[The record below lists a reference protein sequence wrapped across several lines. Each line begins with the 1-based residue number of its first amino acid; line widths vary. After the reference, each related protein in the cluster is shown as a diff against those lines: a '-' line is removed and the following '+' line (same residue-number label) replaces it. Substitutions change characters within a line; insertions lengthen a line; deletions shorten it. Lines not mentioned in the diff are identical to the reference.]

1 MDTASRATR
10 GVTLVLLFAAASYGN
25 WSETFDGGGYD
36 LQTWQFLSYP
46 AVTGTFTETILPT
59 EDGNHYVALGETSSA
74 SKGGAAFGAGFG
86 TDEVFG
92 DVRVGAVVN
101 VAGDASHNHHG
112 LLARM
117 TYFMDDGTLSGAPG
131 VVASGYVM
139 HVNWENGPANLR
151 IDIEKVVMLQNIM
164 RENFDVLV
172 PGLNNERSFY
182 AELEVVGSG
191 PVYVTG
197 RLYEYQGGPVL
208 AETETMVDTDGNDP
222 WEDPDEQDEA
232 FKTGVSGIFAQNEQS
247 EPAGFYTSFD
257 DISSVSDG
265 PSAVAI
271 DPVDGAA
278 DVSVLV
284 KLDWLEGTFATGR
297 QLWFGPVGNMQLVD
311 PSPNG
316 TVYEP
321 GLLESNQ
328 SYEWRVDE
336 IGPSGTVTGHAWQFT
351 TGQSAPVDDFELYDS
366 NADIAATWVHNIGE
380 DFSYVFLETGTVNQ
394 GAKAMR
400 LEYQNQYEPFF
411 TEATRTFEPPQD
423 WTVINP
429 KSLELSFRGKKDNL
443 EQRMYL
449 RIEDSAGNQATIDEP
464 FGFATQSEF
473 WRTWTID
480 LSEVSGAGVD
490 LASVAKLTIGVGNG
504 EASAQQGEDIDMLY
518 VDKIRL
524 QPE

>member
-1 MDTASRATR
+1 MRTSSKAIR
-10 GVTLVLLFAAASYGN
+10 GVTVVLLFAAASYGN
-25 WSETFDGGGYD
+25 WSETFDGGGLD

-46 AVTGTFTETILPT
+46 AVTGTFTQTFLASEG
-59 EDGNHYVALGETSSA
+59 GNGYVALGETSSV

-86 TDEVFG
+86 TDEVFA

-101 VAGDASHNHHG
+101 VVGDASHNHHG

-117 TYFMDDGTLSGAPG
+117 TYFISDGAQTPAPG

-139 HVNWENGPANLR
+139 HINWENGPANLR
-151 IDIEKVVMLQNIM
+151 IDIEKVVTLSNIM
-164 RENFDVLV
+164 REDFDVLV
-172 PGLNNERSFY
+172 PSLDNERSYY

-197 RLYEYQGGPVL
+197 RLYEYQGGPLV

-247 EPAGFYTSFD
+247 EPAGFYTTFD
-257 DISSVSDG
+257 DISSASDG

-271 DPVDGAA
+271 DPVDGAT

-284 KLDWLEGTFATGR
+284 KLDWLEGAFATGR
-297 QLWFGPVGNMQLVD
+297 QLWFGPAGDMQLVD
-311 PSPNG
+311 PAPNG
-316 TVYEP
+316 SAYEP
-321 GLLESNQ
+321 GMLESGRA
-328 SYEWRVDE
+328 YEWRVDQ
-336 IGPSGTVTGHAWQFT
+336 IGPSGTVTGHTWQFT
-351 TGQSAPVDDFELYDS
+351 TGQSVPVDDFELYTGTGDL
-366 NADIAATWVHNIGE
+366 AATWVHNIGA

-411 TEATRTFEPPQD
+411 TEATRTFESAQD
-423 WTVINP
+423 WTVISP
-429 KSLELSFRGKKDNL
+429 KSLELSFRGKDDNL

-449 RIEDSAGNQATIDEP
+449 RVEDSAGNQATIDQP
-464 FGFATQSEF
+464 FGFAAQTEF

-480 LSEVSGAGVD
+480 LSEVTDAGVD
-490 LASVAKLTIGVGNG
+490 LASVTKLTIGMGNG
-504 EASAQQGEDIDMLY
+504 EPSAQQGEDIDTLY